1 MPRSTGQA
9 AIKNRLLDALP
20 RRDRDRLLASADQVE
35 LKLSNVLCEAEE
47 RIRHVFFPTGSF
59 ISLIS
64 PIDAAASLEVGLVGD
79 EGMLGTSLVLG
90 VNSAPQRALVQGS
103 GTAWRLTALSF
114 SRELERS
121 VALQQLLKRYLYV
134 TMCQVAQT
142 AVCTH
147 YHDVEARLARWLLM
161 SGDRAHCD
169 QFFIT
174 QQFMSYMLGVRREGV
189 TAAAGVLKKRKL
201 IRYRRGE
208 ITILNRRGLQNAAC
222 VCYGTAK
229 ETYRRVLS

>member
-1 MPRSTGQA
+1 
-9 AIKNRLLDALP
+9 
-20 RRDRDRLLASADQVE
+20 LLAGSDQVN

-64 PIDAAASLEVGLVGD
+64 PIDAASLEVGLVGD

-90 VNSAPQRALVQGS
+90 VNSAPHRALVQGP
-103 GTAWRLTALSF
+103 GTAWRITALSF

-121 VALQQLLKRYLYV
+121 AALRQLLNRYLYV

-147 YHDVEARLARWLLM
+147 YHRVEARLARWLLM
-161 SGDRAHCD
+161 TGDRAHGD
-169 QFFIT
+169 HFFIT

-189 TAAAGVLKKRKL
+189 TAAASLLKQRQL
-201 IRYRRGE
+201 ISYVRGE
-208 ITILNRRGLQNAAC
+208 VTILDRRGLQTAAC
-222 VCYGTAK
+222 VCYSAAK
-229 ETYRRVLS
+229 KTYAKILG